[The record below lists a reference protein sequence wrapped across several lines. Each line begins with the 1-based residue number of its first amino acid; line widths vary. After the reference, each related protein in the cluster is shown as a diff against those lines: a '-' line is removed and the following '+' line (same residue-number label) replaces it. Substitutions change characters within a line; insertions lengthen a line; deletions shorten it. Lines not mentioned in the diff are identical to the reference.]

1 MYQIYFWS
9 LWLMNNEVYGGHFDT
24 DKALEK
30 ITTNW
35 GHSQ

>member
-9 LWLMNNEVYGGHFDT
+9 LWLMNNEVYGGQFGI

-35 GHSQ
+35 GHS